1 MPYFLTVHTASGRIQ
16 GWQAVTSRTTVPE
29 NTENRSFVV
38 VTDEQMAEI
47 QQVHKSSRYGALWD
61 LQAGTVSAAPDNRP
75 HLRISAR
82 PIRVTADGVD
92 TCRID
97 VAVLNKA
104 GSVAQSVNRDQLVP
118 FGDRM
123 LLVPVVNGEGSKQIT
138 FDRSG
143 YYTFDSTDEIRI
155 ESPVTVQAVE

>member
-1 MPYFLTVHTASGRIQ
+1 MYFITVHNASGRIQ
-16 GWQAVTSRTTVPE
+16 GWQAVTPKTTVPE
-29 NTENRSFVV
+29 NTESRSFVI

-47 QQVHKSSRYGALWD
+47 QQVHRSSRYGALWD

-75 HLRISAR
+75 HLRITAR
-82 PIRVTADGVD
+82 PIRVAADGVD

-97 VAVLNKA
+97 VAVLNQA
-104 GSVAQSVNRDQLVP
+104 GNVAQSVNRDQLVP
-118 FGDRM
+118 FGDRL

-143 YYTFDSTDEIRI
+143 YYAFEETDEIRV
-155 ESPVTVQAVE
+155 EAPVTIQAVE